1 MFGQFVLQKS
11 SFYYEVLMKVK
22 KDTVCFNKY
31 DMSFVKKFGFFKA
44 TEMVLDY
51 SSINKTPFIYDTY
64 QLSHFLRMGR
74 KSLFSII
81 NNCDNCYNRITIKKS
96 NGKNRVLHSPKL
108 TLKAIQKI
116 ILNKILYKIPI
127 SKYAT
132 AYHKGAKLIDNAN
145 PHSNKK
151 YLLKMD
157 LSNFFDSIT
166 FMQVYSSAFNTKR
179 YPKQIG
185 AILTTLCCREDV
197 LPQGAPTS
205 PALSNIVMK
214 SFDDYFGKWCEERNF
229 SYTRYCDDITV
240 SGDSSVYSAFIKAKT
255 MLENMGFEINKKKTH
270 FITNTNRQTVTGLVV
285 NERARIPSDY
295 RRKLRQEVYY
305 ISKYGIKDAF
315 KHLKDNQYN
324 SIYNYYNSLVGR
336 INYVLQIEPENQQM
350 HELKDDL
357 KRNVS
362 CLQMF

>member
-1 MFGQFVLQKS
+1 
-11 SFYYEVLMKVK
+11 MKVK
-22 KDTVCFNKY
+22 KDTVCFNEY
-31 DMSFVKKFGFFKA
+31 DLNFVKKFGLFEA
-44 TEMVLDY
+44 TDMVLDY
-51 SSINKTPFIYDTY
+51 FNTNKTPFIYDTY
-64 QLSHFLRMGR
+64 QLSHILRIGR
-74 KSLFSII
+74 KNLFSIL
-81 NNCDNCYNRITIKKS
+81 NNCDKNYNRIDFKKA
-96 NGKNRVLHSPKL
+96 NGKTRVLHSPKSR
-108 TLKAIQKI
+108 LKAIQKI

-166 FMQVYSSAFNTKR
+166 FMQVYCSTFNTKR

-240 SGDSSVYSAFIKAKT
+240 SGDNSVYSAFVKAKE

-305 ISKYGIKDAF
+305 ITKYGIEDAF
-315 KHLKDNQYN
+315 KHLKDNHYN
-324 SIYNYYNSLVGR
+324 STHSYYCSLEGR

-350 HELKDDL
+350 LKLRTDL
-357 KRNVS
+357 QQTLKY
-362 CLQMF
+362 LQTVY